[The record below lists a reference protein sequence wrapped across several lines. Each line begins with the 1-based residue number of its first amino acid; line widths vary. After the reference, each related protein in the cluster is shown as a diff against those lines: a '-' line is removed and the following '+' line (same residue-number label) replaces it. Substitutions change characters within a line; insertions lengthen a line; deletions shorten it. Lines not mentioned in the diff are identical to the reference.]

1 MSRKITI
8 PKNSQTEF
16 KIENY
21 LEDHVDLIEDGLQ
34 LIRRQYK
41 LYYKSRS
48 SLGDVDLFCQ
58 GEDGAQVIV
67 ELKSG
72 ELQPTIFGQV
82 MAYYAICKLRS
93 DLYGLPEPRVYC
105 IGASVSPQYI
115 LCLELLDKGKT
126 INLSTKTYK
135 ILPGTLL
142 SDKVFPVELFNYNIE
157 DAGII
162 TLRL

>member
-72 ELQPTIFGQV
+72 ELKKTTRMSNKATNNNTFPTVVIF
-82 MAYYAICKLRS
+82 L
-93 DLYGLPEPRVYC
+93 
-105 IGASVSPQYI
+105 
-115 LCLELLDKGKT
+115 
-126 INLSTKTYK
+126 
-135 ILPGTLL
+135 
-142 SDKVFPVELFNYNIE
+142 
-157 DAGII
+157 
-162 TLRL
+162 